1 MRHCNASVTATLYIR
16 LDLDSIFFVNK
27 LPFHPMRIEEVCMP
41 ARLGVEHWRDR
52 AEETLQLVEL
62 MTDEDSK
69 WRVRRIAA
77 DYEKLAQ
84 RAVAANGAS
93 AAVHRQQQHTPLT
106 RAGDCTA

>member
-1 MRHCNASVTATLYIR
+1 
-16 LDLDSIFFVNK
+16 
-27 LPFHPMRIEEVCMP
+27 MP

-84 RAVAANGAS
+84 RADATNGAS
-93 AAVHRQQQHTPLT
+93 DPRRLEEPSRLLDSSSTP
-106 RAGDCTA
+106 R